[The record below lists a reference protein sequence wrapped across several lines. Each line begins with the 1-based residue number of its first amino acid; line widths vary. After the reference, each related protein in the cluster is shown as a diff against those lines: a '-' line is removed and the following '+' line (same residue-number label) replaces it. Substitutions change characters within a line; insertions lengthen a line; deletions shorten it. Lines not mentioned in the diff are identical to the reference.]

1 MPLEGTFVILEEKSV
16 LIDWLTQVLLMRG
29 MYFFSCLFKVTNS

>member
-16 LIDWLTQVLLMRG
+16 LIDWIAQGLFLSR
-29 MYFFSCLFKVTNS
+29 MYFQLFI

>member
-16 LIDWLTQVLLMRG
+16 LIDWITQGLFLSR
-29 MYFFSCLFKVTNS
+29 MYFQLFI

>member
-16 LIDWLTQVLLMRG
+16 LIDWLTQGLFLKKNI
-29 MYFFSCLFKVTNS
+29 FSVVYLK